1 MGRPAAGA
9 GPCGL
14 YDAKR
19 MFFIAK
25 AEGQGYAWSPPLP
38 LYRGREPM
46 VKACGVSNES
56 VFYGR
61 GCPLQA
67 APAKAA
73 CAARRTAP
81 AAAALSQ
88 KSDLFPCRFHG
99 PHQTDG
105 ALCPAPG
112 RPEALLACSIKATV
126 FGPGGPFEMQPG
138 ARLLPEGFRLPASAA
153 KGRPPGGPQGKAFRV
168 LPGHRARPPPAQAER
183 ANAHALLLRPLLP
196 GAASA
201 PRPQRSETCTAKI
214 SCGIS
219 TPR

>member
-1 MGRPAAGA
+1 MSLCFTDADAHYRLRLPKLRAQRDVQPRPLRLFLKNPICSLAVSMGPI
-9 GPCGL
+9 
-14 YDAKR
+14 KR
-19 MFFIAK
+19 
-25 AEGQGYAWSPPLP
+25 
-38 LYRGREPM
+38 
-46 VKACGVSNES
+46 
-56 VFYGR
+56 
-61 GCPLQA
+61 
-67 APAKAA
+67 
-73 CAARRTAP
+73 T
-81 AAAALSQ
+81 
-88 KSDLFPCRFHG
+88 
-99 PHQTDG
+99 G